1 MKRKIKEGET
11 CQTIYVP
18 ENEIPSV
25 IWANIFCANTKNFQ
39 KIKNFSKNVFTNS
52 KKKCYINNIE

>member
-39 KIKNFSKNVFTNS
+39 KKLKILVKMYLQTV
-52 KKKCYINNIE
+52 IELLY